1 MNIDRALR
9 LSIDAKIK
17 QHGSLREAARKLDL
31 SASYLSRL
39 HTGKASNPTIDVM
52 ARLGIRVTVD
62 YEICFPGYDDD
73 YGVAA

>member
-1 MNIDRALR
+1 MNIERALR

-17 QHGSLREAARKLDL
+17 QHGSLREAARKLEL
-31 SASYLSRL
+31 SPSYLSRL
-39 HTGKASNPTIDVM
+39 HSGNATNPTIDVM

-62 YEICFPGYDDD
+62 YEIRLPGHDDD